1 MSWWNFF
8 DPSYPDLQFKILG
21 YQYPPYRRVQQKH
34 GRGEIV
40 FLKEGLVARRLRYF
54 EWDTSDSITVQK
66 MKFSIMDFFSKF
78 NQIRAAMKYD
88 NLIVIGNLNID
99 ILNNKNDNGNY
110 FPDSCDCFSLKT

>member
-1 MSWWNFF
+1 
-8 DPSYPDLQFKILG
+8 
-21 YQYPPYRRVQQKH
+21 
-34 GRGEIV
+34 
-40 FLKEGLVARRLRYF
+40 
-54 EWDTSDSITVQK
+54 
-66 MKFSIMDFFSKF
+66 MDFFSKF